1 MDAIG
6 ICMHKILRIIYGMLK
21 NNTAFDPKIDA
32 ANRQRSLPD
41 ITADFKKSNN
51 RRFQGYDSKAPVSRR
66 QRKKRL
72 ERERSHS
79 VTTDTKSGI
88 STPVPIG
95 EVISNMLS
103 NL

>member
-1 MDAIG
+1 MAAIG

-21 NNTAFDPKIDA
+21 HNKPFNPQIDIT
-32 ANRQRSLPD
+32 NRQRNVSAK
-41 ITADFKKSNN
+41 TAKPEKNKN
-51 RRFQGYDSKAPVSRR
+51 RRFQGYDAKAPITRR

-79 VTTDTKSGI
+79 VGDTKCGI
-88 STPVPIG
+88 SAPVPLGDI
-95 EVISNMLS
+95 IANILP